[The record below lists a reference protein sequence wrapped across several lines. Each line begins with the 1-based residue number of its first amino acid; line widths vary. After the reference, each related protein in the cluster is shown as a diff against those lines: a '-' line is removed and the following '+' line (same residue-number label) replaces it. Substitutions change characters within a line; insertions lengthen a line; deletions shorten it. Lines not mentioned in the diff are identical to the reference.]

1 MRTVQITGFN
11 PTNGPIDTRVTLSL
25 TEMPSDASVS
35 NTTVLL
41 SGSPTV
47 NVTAVDVRGGTI
59 DVTILANSQSGDFEV
74 TVQRQPV
81 PVSAQS
87 STIFT
92 VDAAPGVT
100 QITGMQPR
108 TVVRGQTPLTL
119 SGQNLNQIKY
129 LRIGSVNVL
138 NLQHLNSEMVRVT
151 VPAAVQTGQQRV
163 SGQTQDRQVNCPFML
178 TVQ

>member
-1 MRTVQITGFN
+1 MQITGFN
-11 PTNGPIDTRVTLSL
+11 PTNGPVDTRVTLSL
-25 TEMPSDASVS
+25 TDMPSDASIS

-47 NVTAVDVRGGTI
+47 NVTAVDTRGGTI

-74 TVQRQPV
+74 TVQKQPV
-81 PVSAQS
+81 PVTAQS

-92 VDAAPGVT
+92 VNAAPGAA

-108 TVVRGQTPLTL
+108 TVVRGETPLTL
-119 SGQNLNQIKY
+119 SGQNLDQIRY
-129 LRIGSVNVL
+129 LRIGVVNVL
-138 NLQHLNSEMVRVT
+138 SLTHLNSEMVRVT
-151 VPAAVQTGQQRV
+151 VPAAVQPGQQRV
-163 SGQTQDRQVNCPFML
+163 TGQTQDRQVNCPFIL

>member
-1 MRTVQITGFN
+1 MQITGFN
-11 PTNGPIDTRVTLSL
+11 PTNGPVDTRVTLSL
-25 TEMPSDASVS
+25 TDMPSDASIS

-47 NVTAVDVRGGTI
+47 NVTAVDTRGGTI

-74 TVQRQPV
+74 TVQKQPV
-81 PVSAQS
+81 PVTAQS

-92 VDAAPGVT
+92 VNAAPGAA

-108 TVVRGQTPLTL
+108 TVVRGETPLTL
-119 SGQNLNQIKY
+119 SGQNLDQIKY
-129 LRIGSVNVL
+129 LRIGVVNVL
-138 NLQHLNSEMVRVT
+138 SLTHLNSEMVRVT
-151 VPAAVQTGQQRV
+151 VPAAVQPGQQRV
-163 SGQTQDRQVNCPFML
+163 TGQTQDRQVNCPFIL